1 MKHTQRGIRLIAGM
15 AGLAFATTACG
26 FNSSS
31 DNDSTDNAGDETP
44 ATEDASEGTEGGGGG
59 ASGDITM
66 LVPAYSDQTKGL
78 WEAMIAE
85 FRKENGDVN
94 VELQVESW
102 DNINQVIQTKTQSG
116 DAPDILNI
124 DAYASYALDDLL
136 YPVEEVVSPEVLED
150 FQPSFAE
157 NASLDGTMYGMPLIA
172 SARSLF
178 YNKDLFEQAGIA
190 EPPKTWD
197 ELYEAAKKI
206 SELGDG
212 VVGYGMPLGSE
223 EAQAE
228 TSIFVFGNGGS
239 WGDAEEITADAP
251 ENVEAVEFM
260 QKMIDD
266 GLTEPDPGS
275 QDRTPLLNVFKQG
288 KIGMMVGLPP
298 TVTEIE
304 TEFPELNYGTAAIP
318 TADGEPVTVGV
329 ADHLM
334 AFKNDGEN
342 QAAVQAFLD
351 YFFSAEVYT
360 KFVDAEGFLPTTQ
373 SGSEALA
380 DKESIQ
386 TFLEL
391 LPSAQFYPST
401 NPAWPSTQGALQ
413 QQIGTIA
420 QGADPAE
427 VLAEIQAAAEG
438 GF

>member
-1 MKHTQRGIRLIAGM
+1 MNSTRRGSQLVAAMTGF
-15 AGLAFATTACG
+15 AFALTACG

-31 DNDSTDNAGDETP
+31 DSSGEAPAGEESSD
-44 ATEDASEGTEGGGGG
+44 GTEPAGGGG
-59 ASGDITM
+59 ASGDLSL

-78 WEAMIAE
+78 WEGIISDFE
-85 FRKENGDVN
+85 KQNGDVN

-102 DNINQVIQTKTQSG
+102 DNINQVIQTKVQSG

-124 DAYASYALDDLL
+124 DAYASYATDDLL

-178 YNKDLFEQAGIA
+178 YNTDLFEQAGVA

-197 ELYEAAKKI
+197 ELYDAADKI
-206 SELGDG
+206 TALGGG

-239 WGDAEEITADAP
+239 WGDAEEITVDTE
-251 ENVEAVEFM
+251 ENVEAVTFM
-260 QKMIDD
+260 KKMIDD
-266 GLTEPDPGS
+266 GLTEEDPGS

-304 TEFPELNYGTAAIP
+304 AEFPELNYGTAAIP
-318 TADGEPVTVGV
+318 TADGSPVTLGV

-334 AFKNDGEN
+334 AFKNDGDN
-342 QAAVQAFLD
+342 QEAITAFMD
-351 YFFSAEVYT
+351 FFFSPEVYT
-360 KFVDAEGFLPTTQ
+360 TFVDAEGFLPTTQ
-373 SGSEALA
+373 SGSDALA

-401 NPAWPSTQGALQ
+401 NPAWPTIQGAIQ
-413 QQIGTIA
+413 QQIGTIG
-420 QGADPAE
+420 QGADPAK
-427 VLAEIQAAAEG
+427 VLAEIQATAEG

>member
-1 MKHTQRGIRLIAGM
+1 MNPTRRGPRLVAALTGF
-15 AGLAFATTACG
+15 AFALSACG
-26 FNSSS
+26 FNSSEDDSS
-31 DNDSTDNAGDETP
+31 DDAPTGEETSDGAEP
-44 ATEDASEGTEGGGGG
+44 AGGGDDGG
-59 ASGDITM
+59 ASGDLSL
-66 LVPAYSDQTKGL
+66 LVPAYSDQTKAL
-78 WEAMIAE
+78 WEGIISDFE
-85 FRKENGDVN
+85 KENADVN

-102 DNINQVIQTKTQSG
+102 DNINQVIQTKVQSG

-124 DAYASYALDDLL
+124 DAYASYATDDLL

-178 YNKDLFEQAGIA
+178 YNTDLFEQAGVT

-197 ELYEAAKKI
+197 ELYDAADKI
-206 SELGDG
+206 TALGGG

-239 WGDAEEITADAP
+239 WGNAEEITVDTE
-251 ENVEAVEFM
+251 ENIEAVTFM
-260 QKMIDD
+260 KKMIDD
-266 GLTEPDPGS
+266 GLTEEDPGS

-304 TEFPELNYGTAAIP
+304 AEFPELNYDTAAIP
-318 TADGEPVTVGV
+318 TADGSPVTLGV

-334 AFKNDGEN
+334 AFKNDGDN
-342 QAAVQAFLD
+342 QEAITAFLD
-351 YFFSAEVYT
+351 FFFSPEVYT
-360 KFVDAEGFLPTTQ
+360 TFVDAEGFLPTTQ
-373 SGSEALA
+373 SGSDALA

-401 NPAWPSTQGALQ
+401 NPAWPTTQGAIQ

-427 VLAEIQAAAEG
+427 VLADIQAAAEG